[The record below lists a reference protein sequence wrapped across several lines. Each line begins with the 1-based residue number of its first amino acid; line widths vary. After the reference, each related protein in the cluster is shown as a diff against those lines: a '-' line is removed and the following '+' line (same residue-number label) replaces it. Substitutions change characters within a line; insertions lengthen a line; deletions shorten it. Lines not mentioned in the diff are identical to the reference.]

1 MAREDLPLV
10 RLPVQQ
16 IPSQL
21 VIPLQQV
28 PLEALVAAEEEIA
41 SSQLCLEEEIDQ
53 FRFVEDVRPSEKPVD
68 ISNFETNSVNISSVH
83 PRQLIIT
90 RIDSESEEEE
100 KQMDQKKRPSLRGLL
115 ARNKGGSSKK
125 APKTQPLEILTPSPP
140 TDPGLLAMPNLKKR
154 RPDQGLEEGELVP
167 WKENKQQKTTRDP
180 RDKRGS
186 SVDSR
191 DEVEVRRP
199 QRPWAP
205 QLEMDGAAIPYD
217 ASIWDAPRGY
227 ANYLAQALQQPLLLP
242 RDMESIRR
250 TKQPDLFMS
259 LKRDLAM
266 VNCFYIIH
274 VF

>member
-1 MAREDLPLV
+1 M
-10 RLPVQQ
+10 
-16 IPSQL
+16 
-21 VIPLQQV
+21 QQV
-28 PLEALVAAEEEIA
+28 PFEALVAAEEEIA
-41 SSQLCLEEEIDQ
+41 SSQLSLEEEIDQ
-53 FRFVEDVRPSEKPVD
+53 FCFVEDVGPSEKSVE
-68 ISNFETNSVNISSVH
+68 ISNSETDSVNISSVH

-90 RIDSESEEEE
+90 QIDSKSEEEE
-100 KQMDQKKRPSLRGLL
+100 KQMDQKKRPGLKGLL
-115 ARNKGGSSKK
+115 AKNKGGSSKE
-125 APKTQPLEILTPSPP
+125 APKTQPLEIPVPPPP

-167 WKENKQQKTTRDP
+167 QKENKQQKTTKDL
-180 RDKRGS
+180 RDKKGS

-199 QRPWAP
+199 QQPWASR
-205 QLEMDGAAIPYD
+205 LEMDGAAIPYD
-217 ASIWDAPRGY
+217 ASIWDAPRGH